1 MGIAKRHFS
10 DALVEKFYHREE
22 SPASL
27 PDSESEDNS
36 SDMEVAGS
44 HACESVPPVLVGQTD
59 IRDYFL
65 ASWRWQEM
73 SEGFLEDSEAAKAM
87 GLPFHTC
94 DDDVTFPESQME
106 TRVEAEIAASDTA
119 DCLVADEE
127 AAEAMG
133 LPFHTYEDDDG
144 LVVST
149 EMCVEEVVLPL
160 NHTAESTGADEKAAE
175 AMGLPLHIHND
186 DEVPTSTEAA
196 VDRTTP
202 PRRRRQPLEGTP
214 CKKPRV
220 AEPTKVEPPKM
231 AEKQPTAFSTENSVQ
246 LAFC

>member
-1 MGIAKRHFS
+1 MGIVKRHFS
-10 DALVEKFYHREE
+10 AVLIEKFYHREG

-36 SDMEVAGS
+36 SEMEVAVS
-44 HACESVPPVLVGQTD
+44 HPCESVPLVLDGQTD

-65 ASWRWQEM
+65 ASWRWQKV
-73 SEGFLEDSEAAKAM
+73 SEGFLEDSEAATAM
-87 GLPFHTC
+87 GLPFHMC
-94 DDDVTFPESQME
+94 DDDVTLPESEVE
-106 TRVEAEIAASDTA
+106 TQVEADFAASETA

-133 LPFHTYEDDDG
+133 LPFHTYEDDYG

-149 EMCVEEVVLPL
+149 EMCVEEVALPL

-175 AMGLPLHIHND
+175 AMGLPFHINTD

-202 PRRRRQPLEGTP
+202 PRRRRQPLDGTP

-220 AEPTKVEPPKM
+220 AERTEVEPSKV
-231 AEKQPTAFSTENSVQ
+231 AEKQPTVFSAETSMQV
-246 LAFC
+246 AFC